1 MSLRTYWSD
10 RLENMAE
17 KLFAEW
23 EQRPSCDPFARTC
36 IVVGDMA
43 TRNWLLDY
51 FLFRRTGMKRKVLA
65 NIDFIPLPEFVNDW
79 LAAQTHS
86 EDGPRKAA
94 NHPYSRNVLAW
105 RINAMLSDGSTDPRL
120 QPLYDFISFGSGYT
134 ERRRYNLSRRL
145 SRLYDDY
152 LTSRPELLGE
162 WERGNIADGQYS
174 WQGVLYHQLSQQC
187 PETYVKDFEAALDPA
202 ADLDLAFAHGFPR
215 YEAVHVFDIA
225 FAPKVYLD
233 LIKRIAERLPVTF
246 WNFSPLRTEWLGDT
260 TPKDKLLLGALAS
273 GAEGVANYQRDTF
286 GGVTWLGGDVPFES
300 LRAVEVDVHACHSPR
315 RELEV
320 IRNGILEFFARNE
333 YAKPKDVLVL
343 CADWAT
349 YSPLVEAVFGSP
361 GDDGYIPISL
371 RAGVAQESPIKHAF
385 LGLLDF
391 ADNKFGVNAVL
402 DLLAVDAVRRKFE
415 IDTDQLGLLRDLV
428 REANIHWGYDDP
440 LGETQRPYTWRRGL
454 DRLAL
459 DALMGER
466 ENTDALENAGCLG
479 RIRPC
484 GHVESERAQA
494 VGRLDA
500 FVRKLHELS
509 QTLEFEC
516 TCEEWRDG
524 LYSMIDGFFA
534 PVDDEVEQLA
544 ELRRAIGKAARDVKN
559 ANRYGGSEDG
569 RIPSSVFIAAVLSG
583 IKDKR
588 PAEPANG
595 DSVSFASLTPGSAT
609 PAKLVWICGL
619 NDGAFPRSG
628 VRAAFDFIGQSPTPF
643 DTTPRDRDLF
653 AILKAAFGA
662 RKRLALSYIGK
673 DVRSNE
679 SVPPSVSLIDIVEW
693 FDKGRVKQYS
703 HPLQSYSP
711 RYFLP
716 PSEPKDELPLNFS
729 KADRS
734 AAENIMKMA
743 TGELQPVEPPGIPA
757 FPICREVDIDDI
769 VEFFKRPS
777 TYLKRY
783 RLRVRDESPDKDV
796 LEDIEAFQVKIPT
809 RYKIELNS
817 SPPGTVDKI
826 DSEALV
832 EMGLAPDAESVELEL
847 ENLVAYELEDPLTGK
862 KTTTKYAKIQRRTLD
877 IKDAPEYSCPANAV
891 EMLARMKKTEYKPVN
906 ILSEYDGREVGVRV
920 RHRSV
925 PEDGKEYAMFYCH
938 YKPKDG
944 DTSPEVAE
952 MAIRHI
958 AGHAAGFSFVSVT
971 LFGDGTFQ
979 ALPPMSQDV
988 ALVKWNDVLALMFE
1002 PLPPELPDL
1011 TVKWQDDKLPQP
1023 LFERL
1028 VSGLTFCKSS
1038 ISRKGKAD
1046 K

>member
-1 MSLRTYWSD
+1 MSLKIYWSD
-10 RLENMAE
+10 RLEALAE
-17 KLFAEW
+17 KLFSDW
-23 EQRPSCDPFARTC
+23 EQRPSGDPFARTC

-43 TRNWLLDY
+43 TRNWLQDY
-51 FLFRRTGMKRKVLA
+51 FLCRRTDRQRKVLA
-65 NIDFIPLPEFVNDW
+65 NIDFTPLPEFVNDW

-86 EDGPRKAA
+86 DDRPRKAA

-105 RINAMLSDGSTDPRL
+105 RINAILAGERDARL
-120 QPLYDFISFGSGYT
+120 QPLYDFAESGMGDV
-134 ERRRYNLSRRL
+134 EKRRYNLSRRL
-145 SRLYDDY
+145 ARLYDDY
-152 LTSRPELLGE
+152 LISRPELLGE
-162 WERGNIADGQYS
+162 WERGNIAEGEYS
-174 WQGVLYHQLSQQC
+174 WQGVLYNLLSQQC

-215 YEAVHVFDIA
+215 YEAVHVFDTT

-233 LIKRIAERLPVTF
+233 LLKRVAEKLPVTF
-246 WNFSPLRTEWLGDT
+246 WNFNPLRADWREGTE
-260 TPKDKLLLGALAS
+260 PKDKLLLGALAS
-273 GAEGVANYQRDTF
+273 GAEGVANYQRETP
-286 GGVTWLGGDVPFES
+286 GGVAWLGGEVPFES
-300 LRAVEVDVHACHSPR
+300 LRAVDVEVHACHSPR

-320 IRNGILEFFARNE
+320 IRNGILEFMARNE
-333 YAKPKDVLVL
+333 YARPRDVLVL

-361 GDDGYIPISL
+361 GDDGYVPISM
-371 RAGVAQESPIKHAF
+371 RSGIAEESPIKHAF

-391 ADNKFGVNAVL
+391 GRNNFEVNAVL

-428 REANIHWGYDDP
+428 REANIHWGYDDEP
-440 LGETQRPYTWRRGL
+440 GEEPRPYTWRRGL

-484 GHVESERAQA
+484 GHVESERAEA

-500 FVRKLHELS
+500 FVRRLHELS
-509 QTLEFEC
+509 QTLEYEC
-516 TCEEWRDG
+516 TYEEWRDS
-524 LYSMIDGFFA
+524 LFAMIDGFFA

-559 ANRYGGSEDG
+559 ACRYNGLEDG
-569 RIPSSVFIAAVLSG
+569 RIPSNVFIASVLSG
-583 IKDKR
+583 IKNKR
-588 PAEPANG
+588 PAEPVNG
-595 DSVSFASLTPGSAT
+595 DAVSFAALTPGSAT
-609 PAKLVWICGL
+609 PAKFVWVCGL
-619 NDGAFPRSG
+619 NDGAFPKSG
-628 VRAAFDFIGQSPTPF
+628 VRAAFDLIGQSPTPF

-673 DVRSNE
+673 NVRSNE
-679 SVPPSVSLIDIVEW
+679 NLPPSVSLTDIAEW
-693 FDKGRVKQYS
+693 FGKGRVKRYS

-716 PSEPKDELPLNFS
+716 PAKPEEELPLNFS

-734 AAENIMKMA
+734 AAENLMRVA
-743 TGELQPVEPPGIPA
+743 TGELTPVEPKGIAA
-757 FPICREVDIDDI
+757 FPIGHEIDIDEI

-777 TYLKRY
+777 TYLKRN

-796 LEDIEAFQVKIPT
+796 LDDMEAIEVKIPT

-832 EMGLAPDAESVELEL
+832 EMGLAPDAESVEMEL
-847 ENLVAYELEDPLTGK
+847 EKLVAEEAADPKTGK
-862 KTTTKYAKIQRRTLD
+862 MTPTKYAKVQRRTLD
-877 IKDAPEYSCPANAV
+877 IKDAPEFSCTANAV
-891 EMLARMKKTEYKPVN
+891 EMLARMKRVEYVPEN

-920 RHRSV
+920 RHRAV
-925 PEDGKEYAMFYCH
+925 AEGGNAYAMFYNH
-938 YKPKDG
+938 YKPKEG
-944 DTSPEVAE
+944 DTSPEAAE
-952 MAIRHI
+952 MAIRHV
-958 AGHAAGFSFVSVT
+958 AGHAAGFSFVSIS

-979 ALPPMSQDV
+979 ALLPMSQEE
-988 ALVKWNDVLALMFE
+988 ARAKWNDVLALMFE

-1023 LFERL
+1023 LFDRL
-1028 VSGLTFCKSS
+1028 VSGLTFHKSS
-1038 ISRKGKAD
+1038 IARKGKAD

>member
-1 MSLRTYWSD
+1 M
-10 RLENMAE
+10 
-17 KLFAEW
+17 
-23 EQRPSCDPFARTC
+23 
-36 IVVGDMA
+36 
-43 TRNWLLDY
+43 
-51 FLFRRTGMKRKVLA
+51 
-65 NIDFIPLPEFVNDW
+65 
-79 LAAQTHS
+79 
-86 EDGPRKAA
+86 
-94 NHPYSRNVLAW
+94 
-105 RINAMLSDGSTDPRL
+105 
-120 QPLYDFISFGSGYT
+120 
-134 ERRRYNLSRRL
+134 
-145 SRLYDDY
+145 
-152 LTSRPELLGE
+152 
-162 WERGNIADGQYS
+162 
-174 WQGVLYHQLSQQC
+174 
-187 PETYVKDFEAALDPA
+187 
-202 ADLDLAFAHGFPR
+202 
-215 YEAVHVFDIA
+215 
-225 FAPKVYLD
+225 
-233 LIKRIAERLPVTF
+233 
-246 WNFSPLRTEWLGDT
+246 
-260 TPKDKLLLGALAS
+260 
-273 GAEGVANYQRDTF
+273 ANYQRETPC
-286 GGVTWLGGDVPFES
+286 GITWIGGDVPCES
-300 LRAVEVDVHACHSPR
+300 LRSLDVEVHACHSPR

-371 RAGVAQESPIKHAF
+371 RAGIAEESPIKHAF

-391 ADNKFGVNAVL
+391 ADNNFKVNAVL

-440 LGETQRPYTWRRGL
+440 PGEEPRPYTWRRGL

-494 VGRLDA
+494 VGRLDT
-500 FVRKLHELS
+500 FVRKLHDLS
-509 QTLEFEC
+509 ETLEFE
-516 TCEEWRDG
+516 
-524 LYSMIDGFFA
+524 
-534 PVDDEVEQLA
+534 
-544 ELRRAIGKAARDVKN
+544 AIGKAARDVKN
-559 ANRYGGSEDG
+559 ACRYGGSEDG

-583 IKDKR
+583 IKNKR
-588 PAEPANG
+588 PAEPVNG
-595 DSVSFASLTPGSAT
+595 DAVSFAALTSGAAT
-609 PAKLVWICGL
+609 PAKFVWICGL
-619 NDGAFPRSG
+619 NDGAFPKSG

-653 AILKAAFGA
+653 AILKASFGA

-673 DVRSNE
+673 NVRSNE
-679 SVPPSVSLIDIVEW
+679 NVPPSVSLIDIVEW
-693 FDKGRVKQYS
+693 FGKGRVKTYS

-716 PSEPKDELPLNFS
+716 PEKPEEELPLNFS

-734 AAENIMKMA
+734 AAENLMKMA
-743 TGELQPVEPPGIPA
+743 TGELEPVELKGISA
-757 FPICREVDIDDI
+757 FPISHEVDIDDI

-783 RLRVRDESPDKDV
+783 RLRVRDESPDRDV
-796 LEDIEAFQVKIPT
+796 LEDDEAIKVKIPT

-826 DSEALV
+826 DCEALV
-832 EMGLAPDAESVELEL
+832 EMGLAPDAESVEVEL
-847 ENLVAYELEDPLTGK
+847 EKLVAEEAEDPKTGK
-862 KTTTKYAKIQRRTLD
+862 VTATKYAKIQRRTLD
-877 IKDAPEYSCPANAV
+877 IKDAPEFSCPANAV
-891 EMLARMKKTEYKPVN
+891 EMLARMKRVDYQPVN
-906 ILSEYDGREVGVRV
+906 VLSEYDGREVSARV
-920 RHRSV
+920 RHRAVEES
-925 PEDGKEYAMFYCH
+925 GNSYAMFYSH
-938 YKPKDG
+938 YKPKEG
-944 DTSPEVAE
+944 DTSPESAE

-958 AGHAAGFSFVSVT
+958 AGHAAGFSFVSVS

-979 ALPPMSQDV
+979 ALLPMSQDE
-988 ALVKWNDVLALMFE
+988 ALAKWKDVLALMFE

-1023 LFERL
+1023 LFDRL
-1028 VSGLTFCKSS
+1028 VAGLTFYKSS
-1038 ISRKGKAD
+1038 IARKGKAA